1 VTAVRVSGLYA
12 GYGGAQI
19 LNGVDLEVGEAE
31 IVALIGPNGAGKS
44 TCVKV
49 IAGLLPWTHGEIEVG
64 DVRVTSAS
72 GRDPARASL
81 GYVPQVRNTF
91 PSLSVR
97 ENLQVMAPRSWSRR
111 RIGAGVAY
119 LLDQFPQLARL
130 AERPAGLL
138 SGGERQ
144 GLALAMALVREPTV
158 LLLDEPAA
166 ALSPRSATEV
176 FAMVGRLRERGVS
189 VLVVEQNVRLAL
201 AASDRCYVLEGG
213 RVALEGTAAALLDDP
228 RLGGLYLGADVADP
242 EPETVTTASHKGEH
256 DDD

>member
-1 VTAVRVSGLYA
+1 MTAVRVSGLCA

-31 IVALIGPNGAGKS
+31 VVAVIGPNGAGKS

-49 IAGLLPWTHGEIEVG
+49 IAGLLPSTHGTIEVG
-64 DVRVTSAS
+64 GVPVTSAS
-72 GRDPARASL
+72 VRDPARASL

-91 PSLSVR
+91 PSLSAR

-111 RIGAGVAY
+111 RTGARVAD
-119 LLDQFPQLARL
+119 LLEQFPQIARL
-130 AERPAGLL
+130 AQRPAGLL

-144 GLALAMALVREPTV
+144 SLALAMALVREPRV

-166 ALSPRSATEV
+166 ALSPMAATEV

-213 RVALEGTAAALLDDP
+213 RVALEGTASDLLDDP
-228 RLGGLYLGADVADP
+228 RLGGLYLGGDVAGP
-242 EPETVTTASHKGEH
+242 RRTPYRPQ
-256 DDD
+256 